1 MILEDTL
8 SPALPL
14 YYFAIPVLLLSMTIR
29 GMEYTLGQFGCAVL
43 LFSLPKF
50 LSTPSLLSKGPDHE
64 KRWSL
69 YAVQVLLSNGQHSCS
84 SHRIQ
89 NTAANGLL
97 WRKLLHPIQTL
108 YMNSKGIGKAF
119 RPGEDK
125 KISHHLSRQH
135 NPFQALSGRAAVS
148 DHLQAFIL
156 GLDIGKLILLGPA
169 SVQCQSCSS
178 TWLHYQISN
187 NFICK
192 SWFSTGFKSLH

>member
-1 MILEDTL
+1 MGWVKANFNKWMKGLKNDAREIINHLPQADWYPISL
-8 SPALPL
+8 PAADDSGRYSLPTLPL

-29 GMEYTLGQFGCAVL
+29 GIEYTLGQFGCAVL

-69 YAVQVLLSNGQHSCS
+69 DAVQVVLSNGQHSCS

-89 NTAANGLL
+89 NTAANGLM
-97 WRKLLHPIQTL
+97 WRKLLYPIQTL

-125 KISHHLSRQH
+125 KDI
-135 NPFQALSGRAAVS
+135 PPPVQATQSVS
-148 DHLQAFIL
+148 
-156 GLDIGKLILLGPA
+156 
-169 SVQCQSCSS
+169 S
-178 TWLHYQISN
+178 
-187 NFICK
+187 
-192 SWFSTGFKSLH
+192 FKW